1 MYQAQAILIPLAG
14 MLVGTFFPVV
24 IVWLIL
30 RYRTQRNQLIYDTA
44 VKLADKG
51 QPVPP
56 ELFSNLNTRGSD
68 LRRGLVLAMF
78 GVALSIA
85 LYEVGAPWTF
95 GLIPLFIGI
104 GFLLV
109 HKLEKNDTG
118 ATSTGAGSNLS
129 S

>member
-1 MYQAQAILIPLAG
+1 MTQAYALLIPFTG
-14 MLVGTFFPVV
+14 ILVGTLFPVI

-30 RYRTQRNQLIYDTA
+30 RYRTQRNQLLYDTA

-56 ELFSNLNTRGSD
+56 ELFSNLNAPGSD
-68 LRRGLVLAMF
+68 LRRGVVLAMF
-78 GVALSIA
+78 GLALAIT

-95 GLIPLFIGI
+95 GLIPLFIGF

-109 HKLEKNDTG
+109 HKLENSKSG
-118 ATSTGAGSNLS
+118 ATPPRQG
-129 S
+129 

>member
-14 MLVGTFFPVV
+14 MLVGTLFPVV

-56 ELFSNLNTRGSD
+56 ELFAHLNTPGSD
-68 LRRGLVLAMF
+68 LRRGVVLAMF
-78 GVALSIA
+78 GIALSIT

-95 GLIPLFIGI
+95 GLIPLFMGI

-109 HKLEKNDTG
+109 RKIENKQAG
-118 ATSTGAGSNLS
+118 ATSSGNG
-129 S
+129 